1 MTKNNDS
8 KQEIINAASKLFQ
21 LYGYHGVGLNEIIK
35 ESGTAKGSL
44 YHYFPNGKEELAI
57 AAIDF
62 TKDEVAKKFQKIT
75 EGIED
80 PISAV
85 QAYINSIADE
95 YGLESVVGV
104 RIGTIAGET
113 SLINDSIRLACM
125 SALEYWQ
132 SLFTRKFVD
141 AGYSEEQAKA
151 LSLNINML
159 IEGGII
165 FSLTKQS
172 GEPLRKIANQI
183 PTLVGKR

>member
-85 QAYINSIADE
+85 QAYINNIADE

-141 AGYSEEQAKA
+141 AGYSEEQAEA

-172 GEPLRKIANQI
+172 GEPLKKIAIQI